1 MTNGNDF
8 SERLRRVERV
18 VAGEEDVSQK
28 QAIILVLDL
37 VAATYDQTRQLGKVV
52 TKNEERSENNKSRID
67 VTEVRVNLGIGLT
80 VLVSIVA
87 AILIL
92 TGIA

>member
-37 VAATYDQTRQLGKVV
+37 VAATYDQNRQLGKVV
-52 TKNEERSENNKSRID
+52 EKNTIVSESNKNRID